1 MRKKR
6 IKVQLDPQVEATLN
20 DLGLFYNYTTTALI
34 RACIDLALPKLEQF
48 LDQQNTQRIDQRMAQ
63 AKLSEPGS

>member
-6 IKVQLDPQVEATLN
+6 IKVQLDPQVEARLN
-20 DLGLFYNYTTTALI
+20 DLGFWYNYTTTALI

-48 LDQQNTQRIDQRMAQ
+48 LDQQNTQRLARR
-63 AKLSEPGS
+63 KLSESGS